1 MLGKV
6 PGRRCNISLSG
17 FTTNVS
23 IQGTVTLK
31 FLWSAI
37 GRKMVFAIEPIL
49 RSKNI
54 EVVSTNG
61 M

>member
-6 PGRRCNISLSG
+6 SGRRCNISLSG

-31 FLWSAI
+31 FLRSVYC
-37 GRKMVFAIEPIL
+37 RKMLLAIEPIL

-54 EVVSTNG
+54 EVV
-61 M
+61 